1 MDAAAR
7 AFFNSSE
14 ISVRR
19 NSNVAIQDFVRQRY
33 AKLFSP
39 VFQWFPAKFLEH
51 CGWTLAPSIFVEDK
65 SSSFPLNR
73 FKLFDLAFLVGGPG
87 RAAILKIWTD
97 HCLVRSG
104 LDGHRVYLEVP
115 S

>member
-51 CGWTLAPSIFVEDK
+51 CG
-65 SSSFPLNR
+65 
-73 FKLFDLAFLVGGPG
+73 
-87 RAAILKIWTD
+87 
-97 HCLVRSG
+97 
-104 LDGHRVYLEVP
+104 
-115 S
+115 